1 MMRELSNGPQ
11 HCRATLTAIGWGC
24 VTDCDGLLEDIA
36 TDPSNRLCV
45 ECLSL
50 LDGDENLLSELWLR
64 ISIAYAIDREYR
76 TLTT

>member
-11 HCRATLTAIGWGC
+11 HCRATLTAIGQ
-24 VTDCDGLLEDIA
+24 GLRHRLRWTSTEDIA

-50 LDGDENLLSELWLR
+50 LDGDETFCPNCGYEFP
-64 ISIAYAIDREYR
+64 
-76 TLTT
+76 